1 MLWNF
6 IIRCLLFVFGYVYPA
21 FQCYKTMAKNTEVAK
36 NGEQTKELRQ
46 WCQYWIIVTMF
57 TVLERFA
64 DVLISWLP
72 MYWEPLKLGFI
83 IYLWHP
89 KTEGTGHVYETL
101 QDQFMKKHESKIDEK
116 LEEWKARAWEFAS
129 PCRQYTSDFAQNAFA
144 RAMQYLASQ
153 SKILNFK
160 EGRSLGSINRSASR
174 TPRSESGETNPG
186 SHTD

>member
-6 IIRCLLFVFGYVYPA
+6 ITRCLLFVFGYVYPA

-64 DVLISWLP
+64 D
-72 MYWEPLKLGFI
+72 LGFI

-129 PCRQYTSDFAQNAFA
+129 PCRQYTSDFAQDAFA

-160 EGRSLGSINRSASR
+160 AEQQEVPDDGGASPEEDDKPHESTSCGLRLSHHGHR
-174 TPRSESGETNPG
+174 TAD
-186 SHTD
+186 HHID